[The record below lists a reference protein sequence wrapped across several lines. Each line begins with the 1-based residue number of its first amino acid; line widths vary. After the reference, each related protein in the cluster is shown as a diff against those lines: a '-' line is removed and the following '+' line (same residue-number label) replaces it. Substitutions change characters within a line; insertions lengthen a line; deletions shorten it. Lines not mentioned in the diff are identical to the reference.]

1 LGLELRLNPVVTVLE
16 TLPEFLFLLI
26 ELEVAV
32 LKGLVLMFAS
42 LAQELVELVFAA
54 FEVLVLALVCYLT
67 VPLSLEELVYL
78 HNLLSVPLVFP
89 ERLFSLQL
97 KGQSSL
103 VFFFQVLELGAE
115 MPAFHVALAFL

>member
-1 LGLELRLNPVVTVLE
+1 VVTVLE